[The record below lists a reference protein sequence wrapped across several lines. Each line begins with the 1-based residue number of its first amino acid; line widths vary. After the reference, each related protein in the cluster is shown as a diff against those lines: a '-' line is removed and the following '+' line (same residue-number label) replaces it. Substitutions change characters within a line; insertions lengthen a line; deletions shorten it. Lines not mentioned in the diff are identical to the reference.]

1 MKNKII
7 EIFEL
12 ILWYIWVCLCAPV
25 AFIMA
30 FLHYITVKIK
40 KVILK

>member
-7 EIFEL
+7 EKFEL
-12 ILWYIWVCLCAPV
+12 ILWFMWVCLYAPV

-30 FLHYITVKIK
+30 FLHYIRVKIEK
-40 KVILK
+40 